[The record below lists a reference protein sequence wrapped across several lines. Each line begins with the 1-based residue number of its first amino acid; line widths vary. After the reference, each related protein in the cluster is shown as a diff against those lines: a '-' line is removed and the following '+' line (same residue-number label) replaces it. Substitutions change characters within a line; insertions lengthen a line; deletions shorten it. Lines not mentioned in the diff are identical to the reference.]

1 MSAKIRCAV
10 YTRKSTDD
18 GLEQEFNS
26 LDAQREACEAF
37 ITSQRGLGWV
47 ALATRYDDG
56 GLSGGTIDRPALQT
70 LLADIE
76 KGKVDTVVVYKVD
89 RLTRSLADFA
99 KIVDVLDARS
109 VSFVSVTQ
117 QFNTTTSMGRL
128 TLNMLLSFA
137 QFEREV
143 TGERI
148 RDKIAASK
156 KKGMW
161 MGGRPPLGYDVQ
173 DKKLVVNPDEAE
185 TVRTLFR
192 LYLELGTVKKLVEE
206 SGHLGLVT
214 KRRIRSGGQETGG
227 QPFTRGHLYQLLT
240 NPIYVGEVAHKG
252 VTYPGQHNGIIE
264 RQTFD
269 AVRCRLNGNAAER
282 RSATNAK
289 APSLLTGLVYDE
301 MGDRLCPTHAN
312 KKGRRYRYYIS
323 KRLMHRTGSTGAGW
337 RLPAKELDGAVAQ
350 AVSDFLTDELR
361 VIDALQLTGI
371 APDRLRTILHRAAA
385 AADDLNDEQP
395 ERRRRLLHR
404 LLHRV
409 TLHTG
414 SIRIEIKRAGLDSLV
429 SGNGAHLAARPE
441 GLIDLTVPVALRRR
455 GVEAKLVVRAAQGEA
470 AAPDRN
476 LIALVAQ
483 ARRWFDQLAGGEVG
497 SIQEIA
503 RRDGIDASDV
513 GRNIQLAFLA
523 PDIVEAILAGCQPVE
538 LTARRLRRL
547 RFGAR
552 AAAHAAWI
560 RGLGRRCSLPLR
572 SWPCD
577 RDRPRA
583 GRRARG
589 T

>member
-1 MSAKIRCAV
+1 
-10 YTRKSTDD
+10 
-18 GLEQEFNS
+18 
-26 LDAQREACEAF
+26 
-37 ITSQRGLGWV
+37 
-47 ALATRYDDG
+47 
-56 GLSGGTIDRPALQT
+56 
-70 LLADIE
+70 
-76 KGKVDTVVVYKVD
+76 
-89 RLTRSLADFA
+89 
-99 KIVDVLDARS
+99 
-109 VSFVSVTQ
+109 
-117 QFNTTTSMGRL
+117 
-128 TLNMLLSFA
+128 
-137 QFEREV
+137 
-143 TGERI
+143 
-148 RDKIAASK
+148 
-156 KKGMW
+156 
-161 MGGRPPLGYDVQ
+161 PPLGYDVQ
-173 DKKLVVNPDEAE
+173 DKKLVVNPDETE

-192 LYLELGTVKKLVEE
+192 LYLELGTVKKLVEG
-206 SGHLGLVT
+206 SGHLGLAT
-214 KRRIRSGGQETGG
+214 KRRIRSGGQESGG

-240 NPIYVGEVAHKG
+240 NPIYVGDVAHKG
-252 VTYPGQHNGIIE
+252 VTYPGQHDAIVE

-301 MGDRLCPTHAN
+301 AGDRLCPTHAN

-323 KRLMHRTGSTGAGW
+323 KRLMHRTGSAGAGW

-350 AVSDFLTDELR
+350 AVSDFLADELR
-361 VIDALQLTGI
+361 VIDASQLTGI

-409 TLHTG
+409 TLHSG
-414 SIRIEIKRAGLDSLV
+414 SIRIEIKCAGLDSLV
-429 SGNGAHLAARPE
+429 SGNGAHVAARPE

-503 RRDGIDASDV
+503 RRDVTDASDI

-523 PDIVEAILAGCQPVE
+523 PDIVEAILAGRQPVE
-538 LTARRLRRL
+538 LTARNLRRI
-547 RFGAR
+547 GA
-552 AAAHAAWI
+552 
-560 RGLGRRCSLPLR
+560 LPLE
-572 SWPCD
+572 WD
-577 RDRPRA
+577 RQ
-583 GRRARG
+583 RRLLGFPA
-589 T
+589 

>member
-99 KIVDVLDARS
+99 KIVEVFDAHG

-240 NPIYVGEVAHKG
+240 NPIYVGDVAHKG

-301 MGDRLCPTHAN
+301 TGDRLCPTHAN

-371 APDRLRTILHRAAA
+371 APDRLRTILHRAAT

-395 ERRRRLLHR
+395 ERQRRLLHR

-414 SIRIEIKRAGLDSLV
+414 SIRIEIKRAGLDGLV
-429 SGNGAHLAARPE
+429 SGNGAHVAARPE

-523 PDIVEAILAGCQPVE
+523 PDIVEAILAGRQPVE
-538 LTARRLRRL
+538 LTARRLRRI
-547 RFGAR
+547 GA
-552 AAAHAAWI
+552 
-560 RGLGRRCSLPLR
+560 LPLE
-572 SWPCD
+572 WD
-577 RDRPRA
+577 RQ
-583 GRRARG
+583 RRLLGFPA
-589 T
+589 

>member
-1 MSAKIRCAV
+1 
-10 YTRKSTDD
+10 
-18 GLEQEFNS
+18 
-26 LDAQREACEAF
+26 
-37 ITSQRGLGWV
+37 
-47 ALATRYDDG
+47 
-56 GLSGGTIDRPALQT
+56 
-70 LLADIE
+70 
-76 KGKVDTVVVYKVD
+76 
-89 RLTRSLADFA
+89 
-99 KIVDVLDARS
+99 
-109 VSFVSVTQ
+109 
-117 QFNTTTSMGRL
+117 
-128 TLNMLLSFA
+128 
-137 QFEREV
+137 

-161 MGGRPPLGYDVQ
+161 MGGLPPLGYDVQ

-192 LYLELGTVKKLVEE
+192 LYLELGTVKNLVEE

-240 NPIYVGEVAHKG
+240 NPIYVGDVAHKG
-252 VTYPGQHNGIIE
+252 VTYPGQHLGIIE

-301 MGDRLCPTHAN
+301 TGDRLCPTHAN

-337 RLPAKELDGAVAQ
+337 RLPAKELDGAVAR
-350 AVSDFLTDELR
+350 AVSDFLTGELR
-361 VIDALQLTGI
+361 VIDALQLTGL

-385 AADDLNDEQP
+385 AADDLKDKTP
-395 ERRRRLLHR
+395 ERQRRLLHR
-404 LLHRV
+404 LLRRV

-414 SIRIEIKRAGLDSLV
+414 SMRIEIKRAGLDSLV
-429 SGNGAHLAARPE
+429 SGNGAHVAARPE

-483 ARRWFDQLAGGEVG
+483 ARRWFDQLTGGEVG

-523 PDIVEAILAGCQPVE
+523 PDIVEAILAGRQPVE
-538 LTARRLRRL
+538 LTARRLRRI
-547 RFGAR
+547 GA
-552 AAAHAAWI
+552 
-560 RGLGRRCSLPLR
+560 LPLE
-572 SWPCD
+572 WD
-577 RDRPRA
+577 RQ
-583 GRRARG
+583 RRRLGFPA
-589 T
+589 